1 MLYKVLVTIL
11 AILSVSFALTQEE
24 EKQLLR
30 DVAEIKAT
38 LKVFME
44 QVDKR
49 FEQVDKRF
57 EQVDKRFE
65 QLERRID
72 DLVNFLWILSGIFVS
87 ITGVTIGFALWDR
100 RTMVRP
106 FEEKVKRM
114 EEEFTRDR
122 EKVQGLLEAL
132 RNIAERDKEVAN
144 ILKKMNLM

>member
-1 MLYKVLVTIL
+1 MLYKVLVTIF

-106 FEEKVKRM
+106 FEEKVKRI

>member
-1 MLYKVLVTIL
+1 MLFRVLATIF
-11 AILSVSFALTQEE
+11 AILSLSFALTQEE

-30 DVAEIKAT
+30 DVAELKAT

-57 EQVDKRFE
+57 EQVEK
-65 QLERRID
+65 RID

-106 FEEKVKRM
+106 FEEKMKKI
-114 EEEFTRDR
+114 EEGLGKDR
-122 EKVQGLLEAL
+122 EKVQVLLEAL
-132 RNIAERDKEVAN
+132 RNTAERDKEVAN
-144 ILKKMNLM
+144 LLKKMNLM

>member
-1 MLYKVLVTIL
+1 MLYKVLVTIF

-38 LKVFME
+38 LKVFMEQVDRRFE

-106 FEEKVKRM
+106 FEEKVKR
-114 EEEFTRDR
+114 
-122 EKVQGLLEAL
+122 
-132 RNIAERDKEVAN
+132 I
-144 ILKKMNLM
+144 KKCRGCWKPSET